1 MIPEPLT
8 FERLR
13 AEIVGADTL
22 IPTPFGEKP
31 MVYCDYT
38 ASGRC
43 LSFVERYLQQVQ
55 RHYANTHTEDDMT
68 GRTMTRLLR
77 QAEAAIKDAV
87 NAGPDGRIVA
97 CGTGSSGAIEK
108 LQQIVGTALPPA
120 TRRVLLNALRLAFP
134 PDRIEEIEGAIVQR
148 APVVF
153 VGPFEHHS
161 NEVTWRQGFA
171 IVVEVRLCQDG
182 GVDLQHL
189 EELLQDPR
197 YQGRLRIG
205 SFSAAS
211 NVTGMRTPVH
221 EIARLL
227 HRYEA
232 IACFDYAASAP
243 YVEIDMNPA
252 PRPGEEGDPS
262 LDAIFIS
269 PHKFLGGPGSSG
281 VLVFNRR
288 IYHSDLPPTV
298 GGGGTVE
305 YVSPE
310 GQEYFADIEER
321 EKSGTPG
328 VIQIMKAALAFL
340 VKDAI
345 GAEQI
350 EEREQE
356 LLDRAFE
363 RWRDHPR
370 VEILGNPDPRRRIGI
385 VSFNLKSSNGRYLH
399 PKLVTALLN
408 DLFGIQSRAGCSC
421 AGPYGHRL
429 LGIDLEHSERYRHWI
444 MKGFT
449 GIKPGWCRIGFHYT
463 MEDAEAEYVMDAVEF
478 VAEHGERFVPL
489 YRFDLHTGAWTHGSD
504 AGPTEEF
511 SLRKAL
517 AHGTPP
523 RVADAMERSARYRR
537 CLEEAHELAES
548 LSAEVCDA
556 SLDGELGVLQFF
568 CMH

>member
-281 VLVFNRR
+281 V
-288 IYHSDLPPTV
+288 
-298 GGGGTVE
+298 
-305 YVSPE
+305 
-310 GQEYFADIEER
+310 
-321 EKSGTPG
+321 
-328 VIQIMKAALAFL
+328 
-340 VKDAI
+340 
-345 GAEQI
+345 
-350 EEREQE
+350 
-356 LLDRAFE
+356 
-363 RWRDHPR
+363 
-370 VEILGNPDPRRRIGI
+370 
-385 VSFNLKSSNGRYLH
+385 
-399 PKLVTALLN
+399 
-408 DLFGIQSRAGCSC
+408 
-421 AGPYGHRL
+421 
-429 LGIDLEHSERYRHWI
+429 
-444 MKGFT
+444 
-449 GIKPGWCRIGFHYT
+449 
-463 MEDAEAEYVMDAVEF
+463 
-478 VAEHGERFVPL
+478 
-489 YRFDLHTGAWTHGSD
+489 
-504 AGPTEEF
+504 
-511 SLRKAL
+511 
-517 AHGTPP
+517 
-523 RVADAMERSARYRR
+523 
-537 CLEEAHELAES
+537 
-548 LSAEVCDA
+548 
-556 SLDGELGVLQFF
+556 
-568 CMH
+568 